1 MKKLEEGF
9 IEKFFTAIAKGRVD
23 STMKKMMKDDP
34 KVGKAVKDLRAKQK
48 DLDSY
53 LKKQYGI

>member
-48 DLDSY
+48 DLEFM
-53 LKKQYGI
+53 INTH

>member
-9 IEKFFTAIAKGRVD
+9 IEKFFTAIAKGRID